1 MIPRKKNSFATFV
14 CSFMPGAAEMYMGFM
29 KNGFTL
35 MLLFILPMALL
46 VIYGGLDFLMPVC
59 VVMWFY
65 GFFHARNYAG
75 MDDEDLAGMEDKYI
89 WEEFSDLKWSRL
101 SNKTIRKWAAAILI
115 IIGVAQIWDYF
126 SDIIYR
132 LIPEGY
138 WDDLYP
144 VFSNIPQVVVAIL
157 LVVVGIRLIIG
168 KKREL
173 DIAPDT
179 EVKTMADIAQ
189 IEDKSFDSKEA

>member
-1 MIPRKKNSFATFV
+1 MKQKKKNRFFTFIF
-14 CSFMPGAAEMYMGFM
+14 SFMPGAAEMYMGFM

-75 MDDEDLAGMEDKYI
+75 MDDEDFAGMEDKYV

-101 SNKTIRKWAAAILI
+101 SNKTIRKWAAAIFI
-115 IIGVAQIWDYF
+115 IIGVAQLWDYF

-157 LVVVGIRLIIG
+157 LVVVGVRLIIG

-189 IEDKSFDSKEA
+189 LEDKSFDSKEA